1 MGNWIDY
8 RVDVLANSPAEVN
21 QIAKRLNQPSQ
32 ELVGRVAGKFGQEV
46 NEVAEGLMDLLEFKP
61 VSNLGYISN
70 ELNKARR
77 FSLAVKDRSF
87 GIVDSHLSEVSEA
100 FPAAIFLVEYFDQQ
114 WSYAGKR
121 VIKAG
126 NLIQQIHDGQQQ
138 AQGID
143 WMLVD
148 IFAPFRSEYELGAE
162 FGSLWQNWL
171 AALTVAVE
179 DLKDQLAGPGRS

>member
-8 RVDVLANSPAEVN
+8 NLDILANSPTEIN

-32 ELVGRVAGKFGQEV
+32 ELVSWVAGKFGQSA
-46 NEVAEGLMDLLEFKP
+46 NEVAEGLKDLLEFKT
-61 VSNLGYISN
+61 VSNLGNISN

-77 FSLAVKDRSF
+77 FSLAFKDRSV
-87 GIVDSHLSEVSEA
+87 GIVNSHLSEVSEA

-126 NLIQQIHDGQQQ
+126 KLIQQIHDGQQEAQ
-138 AQGID
+138 AID
-143 WMLVD
+143 WVLVD
-148 IFAPFRSEYELGAE
+148 IFAPFRSEYELGVE
-162 FGSLWQNWL
+162 FGSLWQKWL
-171 AALTVAVE
+171 AALTVAVQG
-179 DLKDQLAGPGRS
+179 LKDEQASLGRS